1 VQLVAFVL
9 DICNDCFRR
18 LWQLFQSSVAIV
30 SVVCGDCFRYLWI
43 ALCIS
48 MDCALYIYGYT
59 TVDLI
64 RNCNV
69 YVFILLH
76 IRGVYFAV
84 HYVCFYAAMQR

>member
-1 VQLVAFVL
+1 MNQRNIRFIREDYIKLGVHLAAFVL
-9 DICNDCFRR
+9 DVCN
-18 LWQLFQSSVAIV
+18 
-30 SVVCGDCFRYLWI
+30 DCFRYLWI